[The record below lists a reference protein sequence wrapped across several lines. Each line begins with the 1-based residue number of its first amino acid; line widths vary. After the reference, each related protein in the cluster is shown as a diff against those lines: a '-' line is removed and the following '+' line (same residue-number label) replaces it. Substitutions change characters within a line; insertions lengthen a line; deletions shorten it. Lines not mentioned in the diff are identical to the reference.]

1 MCIQNKRV
9 DIDLLKTELP
19 HCPERDLGPEDVL
32 QMAILPHA
40 STKHAQTM
48 GMLERTH
55 ATVKTHLKAATG
67 EFRNNWHKF
76 LPLAVLNHNTTYH
89 ASLGCEPTR
98 VFHGRIPHN
107 ILDYKLG

>member
-1 MCIQNKRV
+1 MPRQNMH
-9 DIDLLKTELP
+9 KT
-19 HCPERDLGPEDVL
+19 
-32 QMAILPHA
+32 I
-40 STKHAQTM
+40 

-98 VFHGRIPHN
+98 VNPRQ
-107 ILDYKLG
+107 DTT